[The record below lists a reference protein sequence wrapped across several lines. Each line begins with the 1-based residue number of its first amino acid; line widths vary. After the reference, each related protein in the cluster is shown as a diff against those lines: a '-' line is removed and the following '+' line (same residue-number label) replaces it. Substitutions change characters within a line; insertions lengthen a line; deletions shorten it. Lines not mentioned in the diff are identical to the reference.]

1 MALDCYEARDSFGRL
16 ICGQHG
22 EPLDQ
27 KRIPSQT
34 QNRPIIV
41 MFCPISGMRIR
52 VIQ

>member
-1 MALDCYEARDSFGRL
+1 MAPDCNEVRDSDGQR

-22 EPLDQ
+22 EPLVE

-34 QNRPIIV
+34 QNRPMIV
-41 MFCPISGMRIR
+41 LFCPISGKQIR